1 MVITL
6 ADTPQT
12 GCTCGKPK
20 TKRSRRRVAL
30 SDVAVMALRAQR
42 RRQFGARLLVGEAW
56 QGERW
61 GDLVFPDALGG
72 PMQGTGIY
80 HNRGLRCCRRWG
92 LPRVR
97 FHDLR
102 HTFAT
107 LPLCTRVNPKVVS
120 EALGHGSVAIT
131 LGVYSHVILDMQQ
144 DAAVALDA
152 ILLRTPE
159 GDDGENRG

>member
-1 MVITL
+1 MRITL
-6 ADTPQT
+6 AYTPQT